1 MKIKKKIQLLFK
13 KIVQIIFSLVYGKI
27 DLIKDNNESINFE
40 QFKIEINSKNYYLYK
55 IKNGRVYT
63 DYVENVAIIDNN
75 KIVNHASYQQVL
87 GELVKPSFNSA
98 LYKGTPRYKKK
109 IKGTV
114 LSLIQGA
121 SGNNNYFHWMFDIL
135 PKLELLKK
143 FEQLDSVDY
152 YYLPHLQ
159 KFQKE
164 TLSLLKIPL
173 SKCIDSSRYRHIQAN
188 SILAT
193 THPWYQS
200 GFILEETKKLPSW
213 VINWVYEC
221 FINHSKKFICNNKI
235 FIDRSESRFN
245 HCQIIN
251 NNEVMNCLN
260 NLGFSI
266 YKTGELSISE
276 QIYLFNN
283 AKIIIGAHG
292 AAFTNLV
299 FCKPNTKIIEIIPR
313 AHPNEVNKKI
323 SEVKKLDYI
332 ALKTDE
338 LKEDEKINGDIKV
351 PIKNLTSLL
360 AN

>member
-1 MKIKKKIQLLFK
+1 MKIKKRIQLLFK
-13 KIVQIIFSLVYGKI
+13 KIVQVIFFQIYGKI
-27 DLIKDNNESINFE
+27 GLAKDDSLSVNFQ
-40 QFKIEINSKNYYLYK
+40 QFKIKIDSKHYHLYK

-63 DYVENVAIIDNN
+63 DYVENVAIIDDN

-87 GELVKPSFNSA
+87 GKLVKPNLNSV
-98 LYKGTPRYKKK
+98 LYKGTPRFKKN

-114 LSLIQGA
+114 VSLIQGA

-143 FEQLDSVDY
+143 FGQLDSVDY
-152 YYLPHLQ
+152 FYLPPLQ

-173 SKCIDSSRYRHIQAN
+173 SKCIDSNKYRHIQADL
-188 SILAT
+188 ILAT
-193 THPWYQS
+193 THPWYQN
-200 GFILEETKKLPSW
+200 GFILEETKNLPAW
-213 VINWVYEC
+213 IINWAYES
-221 FINHSKKFICNNKI
+221 FINHSKKFRCNKKI

-251 NNEVMNCLN
+251 NNEVINFLSD
-260 NLGFSI
+260 LGFSI
-266 YKTGELSISE
+266 YKTGELSVSE

-283 AKIIIGAHG
+283 AEIIIGAHG

-299 FCKPNTKIIEIIPR
+299 FCKPNTKIIEIIPS

-323 SEVKKLDYI
+323 SEIKKLDYI
-332 ALKTDE
+332 SLKTNE
-338 LKEDEKINGDIKV
+338 LKENEKINGDIK
-351 PIKNLTSLL
+351 ISLENLNSLL
-360 AN
+360 S